1 MTSIGPRIIG
11 EPSTLRPASRDAE
24 VAFLATAVARGV
36 NFRFL
41 SGDRP
46 TGVALLR
53 LPGAARPRLLN
64 ADRVSEESDRR
75 WENQLRGGLSGPML
89 G

>member
-46 TGVALLR
+46 TG
-53 LPGAARPRLLN
+53 
-64 ADRVSEESDRR
+64 
-75 WENQLRGGLSGPML
+75 
-89 G
+89 